1 MYEPTYQP
9 FPEHELIALA
19 EFHESVAKSY
29 PERGYL
35 NGLHLDRAGVC
46 RAALAS
52 FNALRERMQLAEMNL
67 GQAMLRMHESEGFH
81 VT

>member
-1 MYEPTYQP
+1 MTYDPFYQP
-9 FPEHELIALA
+9 FPEAELIALA

-35 NGLHLDRAGVC
+35 AGVHLDRAGVC

-67 GQAMLRMHESEGFH
+67 GQATAKLRSLE
-81 VT
+81 VAA